1 MSELLTQAEELFG
14 DMVELRRRI
23 HREPEVGLQLPRTQ
37 EKILDALDG
46 LPLEITT
53 GRSTTSVV
61 ATLHGE
67 ASARSAGS
75 DPGRSVLLRGDMDA
89 LPMPEDTGLEFSST
103 VDGAMHACGHDSH
116 VAMLVGAARM
126 LCSRRGALAGRV
138 RFMFQPGEE
147 GHHGARFMIDEGLL
161 DGPPIDGAFAIHV
174 TPSMPSGSVFTRPG
188 PQLAST
194 NTVNITVRGRGGH
207 ASWPANALD
216 PIPVACELVLAL
228 QSLVTRRIDIFDP
241 AVLTIA
247 KITSGTTDNVIPEA
261 AHLLGTLRTLS
272 ESTREKMLDGIRRV
286 ADGVCAAHGATAE
299 VDLPQ
304 GYPVTVNDDEFAT
317 WVLDLAGELLGPDR
331 SHLMRNPVMGAEDF
345 SYVLQRVPGAM
356 VFLGA
361 APPGVSDPA
370 PIHSNRMVMDER
382 AMITGAAL
390 HTRVALSFTG
400 SRP

>member
-1 MSELLTQAEELFG
+1 
-14 DMVELRRRI
+14 
-23 HREPEVGLQLPRTQ
+23 
-37 EKILDALDG
+37 
-46 LPLEITT
+46 
-53 GRSTTSVV
+53 
-61 ATLHGE
+61 
-67 ASARSAGS
+67 
-75 DPGRSVLLRGDMDA
+75 
-89 LPMPEDTGLEFSST
+89 
-103 VDGAMHACGHDSH
+103 
-116 VAMLVGAARM
+116 
-126 LCSRRGALAGRV
+126 
-138 RFMFQPGEE
+138 MFQPGEE

-194 NTVNITVRGRGGH
+194 NTVQITVRGRGGH

-228 QSLVTRRIDIFDP
+228 QSLVTRRIDVFDP

-247 KITSGTTDNVIPEA
+247 KITSGTTDNVIPEV

-272 ESTREKMLDGIRRV
+272 EPTRQKMLDGIRRV

-304 GYPVTVNDDEFAT
+304 GYPVTVNDDQFAT
-317 WVLDLAGELLGPDR
+317 WVLDLAAELLGPDR
-331 SHLMRNPVMGAEDF
+331 SHLMRSPVMGAEDF